1 MRHLLWGCRE
11 NERNGGWLRDETA
24 SVTIRDGGN
33 LVVTMEMA
41 TMTLSDLCLILG
53 VLFAFGTLVL
63 KIVEV
68 TRR

>member
-1 MRHLLWGCRE
+1 
-11 NERNGGWLRDETA
+11 
-24 SVTIRDGGN
+24 
-33 LVVTMEMA
+33 
-41 TMTLSDLCLILG
+41 MTLSDLCLILG